1 MVSTKKNRSGK
12 TTNKRR
18 SKTNKTL
25 SKRLSKKSP
34 KGTKI
39 DVNNLKCPPLK
50 CPPSFGGGGGG
61 GDCEPC
67 AVCPPP
73 CPPPPPSPYETLKN
87 RYEQRITEIGVAV
100 QPLIVTKSDCN
111 TKLEKLLL
119 DMNVVNFDPTD
130 VFINNI
136 ETIYTKL
143 INVNEEL
150 LKYKQE
156 TKTICDVF
164 GKSVVSL
171 TMGTDFDINKVIQKL
186 VQLKQAVAASTVS
199 RIATSIPT
207 PVPSTPNVSHVT
219 VPPSFASSPIPV
231 MSGSIASTYEPYTK
245 MKRIRGE
252 ESTKSQ
258 MVLDNFSQ
266 EEIDA
271 FMSGYPIERTSLP
284 KVAKAAVSIFKAPV
298 RKYKYEA
305 EEKIID
311 TLVEAA
317 KIEYKKVKEEAEKKK
332 QEELGKIVTT
342 KLEDDF
348 EQIFDKKFSS
358 LDGASEVIEYTQKDI
373 EDKILLIEPLLK
385 YQEKK
390 TSSVMVEG
398 KVKIQTEYID
408 KPGILKLILQFLE
421 KATYIEFNNKLQNN
435 SSFSKAIKKY
445 MSEYLEMEPRIM
457 VFYRNLENINTDLTI
472 EIQAN
477 KKDVVR
483 EYFTP
488 PNVGDLPETSE
499 NIISWLSGRGRNETV
514 FEILKSEF
522 ISFIKSYIRNYEI
535 ELEMLYKFKEFFE
548 TCVTPIKGTSSEIKP
563 MYSIDKGS
571 ENQIKYNK
579 EYFDFID
586 RYNKIVYL
594 FAFVVS
600 KMKKID
606 TDIANNPKKN
616 LSESVVFHKLIK
628 NVPFVELNQTGF
640 PYQFVQDYMNLYN
653 KHKGR
658 RVKKLTDITLSKN
671 SGEKWVEITKKYDK
685 FSRRN
690 EIIDGIKHENVT
702 INDYYYKPIRDLCK
716 QISNKRLIDD
726 ETLDFMYE
734 YCRDSPEYKTMIAKK
749 LEITPKITMPGT
761 ESTID
766 NVIETIELIPFIISK
781 LYFEA
786 APIVLNIKPKN
797 NRYKEIE
804 KQLNTF
810 IKNFTITY
818 IPPKNL
824 TALQIVKKI
833 TCTFIKNPIVV
844 KRLDNLQVTPK
855 TGLPFLL
862 SKISVNKIKDVLL
875 SAKSIKYLSN

>member
-18 SKTNKTL
+18 SKTNKIL

-199 RIATSIPT
+199 RIAN
-207 PVPSTPNVSHVT
+207 PSAPNVSTST
-219 VPPSFASSPIPV
+219 VPPVFSSSPIPV
-231 MSGSIASTYEPYTK
+231 MSGSIASTYATYIS
-245 MKRIRGE
+245 KRKALGDDQIKNLML
-252 ESTKSQ
+252 S
-258 MVLDNFSQ
+258 DNFSQ
-266 EEIDA
+266 QEIDA
-271 FMSGYPIERTSLP
+271 FISGNPIERTSIP
-284 KVAKAAVSIFKAPV
+284 KAARVAVSIFKAPV

-332 QEELGKIVTT
+332 QEELGKIVTI

-348 EQIFDKKFSS
+348 EEIFDKKFSS

-398 KVKIQTEYID
+398 KLKIQTEYID

-445 MSEYLEMEPRIM
+445 MSEYLEMEPEIM

-594 FAFVVS
+594 FAYTVS

-606 TDIANNPKKN
+606 TDIANNPKKF
-616 LSESVVFHKLIK
+616 LSESLVFHKLIK
-628 NVPFVELNQTGF
+628 NIPFESSQPGF

-658 RVKKLTDITLSKN
+658 RVKKLTEITLSKN

-685 FSRRN
+685 FYRRN

-702 INDYYYKPIRDLCK
+702 INDYYYKPIRNLCK
-716 QISNKRLIDD
+716 QISNKRLGDD

-749 LEITPKITMPGT
+749 SEITPKITMPGT

-786 APIVLNIKPKN
+786 APIFVNIKPKN
-797 NRYKEIE
+797 NRYNEIH
-804 KQLNTF
+804 KNLNTF
-810 IKNFTITY
+810 IRNFTITY

-824 TALQIVKKI
+824 TAVQILQKIPDKI

-855 TGLPFLL
+855 TGLPVLL